1 MDMQCTC
8 CQEIDDSILVLLQLD
23 RVMKHLL
30 LRLFDPI
37 RTRILA
43 SVSVSSQRKE
53 LVILESSQRR
63 IVTARRS
70 SRKSVEPIINR
81 VSGCDY
87 SLPVSRY

>member
-37 RTRILA
+37 RTPIWA
-43 SVSVSSQRKE
+43 PVSVRAVKE
-53 LVILESSQRR
+53 RNWSYWSHIRE
-63 IVTARRS
+63 
-70 SRKSVEPIINR
+70 
-81 VSGCDY
+81 
-87 SLPVSRY
+87 